1 LGIFRDHARILHG
14 GCSAVLNEA
23 AAIRTF
29 LLNSWRSSFWLWMDY
44 YLLCLGGQ
52 LYMEPVVTETGTQY

>member
-1 LGIFRDHARILHG
+1 MRGYYTEDA
-14 GCSAVLNEA
+14 SAVLNEA

-44 YLLCLGGQ
+44 YLLCLGG
-52 LYMEPVVTETGTQY
+52 